1 MFHISE
7 LIKRDLDRQGK
18 LPIKWYDIPDKPITD
33 KCFIYVDAINNT
45 GNGHSNSVTSWKNL
59 CDSSNNGIK
68 VGSPKWQDDALVLSS
83 QGSGYRFAVNK
94 ATNITI
100 EVVFDAQKYA
110 GGPEDNNR
118 SDVSVL
124 VGNDNSGGS
133 RLSIFG
139 DTHKVGAISKAAN
152 VSDYVD
158 INHPSDIQLN
168 TKLYAAYT
176 CGSNRTSITLSSN
189 SYIASQSFGTLV
201 HTQSCPWA
209 VGFEPTIKSPWYTD
223 EIIYQFYGKIHSV
236 RVHSR
241 VLTPE
246 EIRKNMLYER
256 NRYNF

>member
-1 MFHISE
+1 MLSMFGFIKKE
-7 LIKRDLDRQGK
+7 LDDQGK
-18 LPIKWYDIPDKPITD
+18 LPLKWYDIPDSPIID

-45 GNGHSNSVTSWKNL
+45 GNGHSNSATSWKNL
-59 CDSSNNGIK
+59 VNSSNNGIR

-83 QGSGYRFAVNK
+83 QGSGYRFATNK

-110 GGPEDNNR
+110 GGPEDNNQT
-118 SDVSVL
+118 DLSVL
-124 VGNDNSGGS
+124 VGNDNIGGT
-133 RLSIFG
+133 RFNIAG
-139 DTHKVGAISKAAN
+139 DHRVGAISRDAN
-152 VSDYVD
+152 VSDYVN

-189 SYIASQSFGTLV
+189 SYIASQPFGTLE

-209 VGFEPTIKSPWYTD
+209 IGFDPTTKSPWYTD
-223 EIIYQFYGKIHSV
+223 GIVYQFYGKIHSV

-241 VLTPE
+241 VLTPD